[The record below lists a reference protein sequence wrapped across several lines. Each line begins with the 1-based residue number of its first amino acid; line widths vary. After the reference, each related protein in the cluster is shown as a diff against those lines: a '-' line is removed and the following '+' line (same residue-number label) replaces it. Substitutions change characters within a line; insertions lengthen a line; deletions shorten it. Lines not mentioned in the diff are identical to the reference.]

1 MPTVKTGSAR
11 WPLRLLASTS
21 ISKKGFPLELW
32 GMELGWT
39 VIELHAAAQVGRPID
54 TQKYDGMQLKW
65 NMDTDEQV
73 YIGDP
78 AKGAKGCL
86 T

>member
-1 MPTVKTGSAR
+1 MLTVKTGLAKSLPR
-11 WPLRLLASTS
+11 WLALTSTSQKLASR
-21 ISKKGFPLELW
+21 LLW

-39 VIELHAAAQVGRPID
+39 VPELQAAAQVGRPID

-73 YIGDP
+73 YIGDSGL
-78 AKGAKGCL
+78 ALKAC
-86 T
+86 